1 MNNNNSEPHTETIA
15 ETDNFLAWKAEEPD
29 GETTY
34 HVELNNVTVHFFEEE
49 WTEFLQLVRR
59 KLIQPGGL
67 EFLRRHYFLDA
78 ARHLWL
84 RCTRRFE
91 TAQHHAKSKACAPE

>member
-1 MNNNNSEPHTETIA
+1 MNNNNSEPRTQTIA

-49 WTEFLQLVRR
+49 WNEFLQLVRN
-59 KLIQPGGL
+59 LV
-67 EFLRRHYFLDA
+67 
-78 ARHLWL
+78 
-84 RCTRRFE
+84 
-91 TAQHHAKSKACAPE
+91 